1 MMYDYLTKDE
11 NEVYD
16 DNYNDWLKIIII
28 YIYIF
33 KIATIHEYFNFL
45 IKKKLKKTNKLIFFN
60 KEIWIN
66 NNNKNKN
73 QYLWIN

>member
-28 YIYIF
+28 YIYI
-33 KIATIHEYFNFL
+33 
-45 IKKKLKKTNKLIFFN
+45 
-60 KEIWIN
+60 
-66 NNNKNKN
+66 
-73 QYLWIN
+73 